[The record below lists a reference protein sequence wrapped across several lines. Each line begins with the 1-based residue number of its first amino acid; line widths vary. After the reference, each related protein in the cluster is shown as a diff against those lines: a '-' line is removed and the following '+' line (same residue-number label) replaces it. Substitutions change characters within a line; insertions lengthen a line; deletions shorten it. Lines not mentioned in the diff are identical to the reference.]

1 MAIGD
6 QWHMF
11 GTSSGVNIQPSS
23 GVEVVIK
30 MAATYSTANT
40 SYLWAAHRTAAN
52 WHNGYAIVCG
62 AYYGYGSGYQL
73 KPSMRLE
80 YNESPAPA
88 LASQVSIPI
97 NNTYYMYTQTTG
109 TYGGVYYFSGYI
121 TKD

>member
-6 QWHMF
+6 QWQMF
-11 GTSSGVNIQPSS
+11 GTSSGANIQPSS

-30 MAATYSTANT
+30 IAATYSTST
-40 SYLWAAHRTAAN
+40 SSYLWAYHRTAGSTA
-52 WHNGYAIVCG
+52 NGYAVVCG
-62 AYYGYGSGYQL
+62 SYYGYGSGYQL

-80 YNESPAPA
+80 YNESPGPA

-109 TYGGVYYFSGYI
+109 PYGGVYYFSGYI

>member
-23 GVEVVIK
+23 GVEVVLK
-30 MAATYSTANT
+30 VAATYGTATT

-52 WHNGYAIVCG
+52 WHNGYAIAAG
-62 AYYGYGSGYQL
+62 AYFGYGNGSQL
-73 KPSMRLE
+73 KPSMMRE
-80 YNESPAPA
+80 YHGSTTTSESENVA
-88 LASQVSIPI
+88 IPI
-97 NNTYYMYTQTTG
+97 NYTQYLYTQTTG
-109 TYGGVYYFSGYI
+109 TYGGVYIFSGYI